1 MMSIH
6 ITFASVAWN
15 SVFTV
20 FIALFILLLFFLES
34 KWIKKREGTIQK
46 TIIILMYIISFML
59 IILGLF
65 LILFIWDFDFI
76 TYTTGMTDQFIVFFE
91 ESISRFVST
100 ALVLF
105 ISLLILKI
113 SKVAFMH
120 ISSKAG
126 TVQRRK
132 QTITKVISSIVK
144 YLVGILT
151 FLIVLSIWGV
161 NVLPALAGLGILG
174 LVVGLGAQKFI
185 NDLISGFFI
194 VFEHHFD
201 VGDIIEVQGFKGAV
215 IDIGLKTT
223 KIKNWKG
230 EIKILSNGEISNLI
244 NYSRDLSTAI
254 VDVGIAYKEDIQK
267 TIDLLNLE
275 LPKTK
280 LLLKDIVEGPTVL
293 GVMELSSSSIT
304 LRVTA
309 KTLNEQ
315 HYAVERELRKT
326 IKELLEFHHIE
337 IPFPQI
343 VIHQP
348 K

>member
-1 MMSIH
+1 MMFNLIL
-6 ITFASVAWN
+6 FASVMWN
-15 SVFTV
+15 SIFTV
-20 FIALFILLLFFLES
+20 LIALFMVFIFYIET
-34 KWIKKREGTIQK
+34 KWIQKREGTIK
-46 TIIILMYIISFML
+46 KGLVIIMYIISFLLLIFGLFGIL
-59 IILGLF
+59 IIWNFDLLSYATSMMDQFAIFITDSIGKLISTA
-65 LILFIWDFDFI
+65 LILFF
-76 TYTTGMTDQFIVFFE
+76 
-91 ESISRFVST
+91 ST
-100 ALVLF
+100 
-105 ISLLILKI
+105 LILKV
-113 SKVAFMH
+113 SKVAFKH
-120 ISSKAG
+120 ISTRAG

-132 QTITKVISSIVK
+132 QTMTKVMSSIVR
-144 YLVGILT
+144 YVVGILA
-151 FLIVLSIWGV
+151 FLVVLSIWGV

-230 EIKILSNGEISNLI
+230 EVKILSNGEISNLI

-254 VDVGIAYKEDIQK
+254 VDFGIAYKEDIQE
-267 TIDLLNLE
+267 TIDLLTNE
-275 LPKTK
+275 LPKMK
-280 LLLKDIVEGPTVL
+280 ARYKEIFEGPTVL
-293 GVMELSSSSIT
+293 GVMDLSSSSIII
-304 LRVTA
+304 RVTA

-315 HYAVERELRKT
+315 HYAVERELRKI
-326 IKELLEFHHIE
+326 IKEILDEHEIE

-343 VIHQP
+343 VMHQP

>member
-1 MMSIH
+1 MLFNIL
-6 ITFASVAWN
+6 FASIAWN
-15 SVFTV
+15 SIFTAI
-20 FIALFILLLFFLES
+20 IALLMFFIFFVET
-34 KWIKKREGTIQK
+34 KWIQKREGTIK
-46 TIIILMYIISFML
+46 KGLIIFMYVISFAL
-59 IILGLF
+59 LILGLF
-65 LILFIWDFDFI
+65 TILIIWEFDLSA
-76 TYTTGMTDQFIVFFE
+76 YTSRMMDQLVAFFAD
-91 ESISRFVST
+91 SIGKLIST

-105 ISLLILKI
+105 ISTLILKI
-113 SKVAFMH
+113 SKVAFKHM
-120 ISSKAG
+120 STRAG
-126 TVQRRK
+126 IVQRRK
-132 QTITKVISSIVK
+132 QTMTKVMSSIVR
-144 YLVGILT
+144 YLVGIFA

-244 NYSRDLSTAI
+244 NYSRDLSTAV
-254 VDVGIAYKEDIQK
+254 VDFGIAYKEDIQK

-275 LPKTK
+275 LPKIK
-280 LLLKDIVEGPTVL
+280 SVFKEIIEGPTVV
-293 GVMELSSSSIT
+293 GVTELSSSSVT

-309 KTLNEQ
+309 KTFNEQ
-315 HYAVERELRKT
+315 HYAVERELRKV
-326 IKELLEFHHIE
+326 IKGILDEHQIE

-343 VIHQP
+343 VVHQP